1 MAEEIKDLIEKIQQ
15 EGVRAAEDKAKE
27 IENQAKRQAEEII
40 KKAKLEAGK
49 LIREAKEEIAKSQE
63 SSKIL
68 LKQAGR
74 DLIISLKKEINK
86 ILDKLILSNVRQALS
101 PEELAKILSSLI
113 KNYSAKENVII
124 SLNKEDLRKLEKG
137 LLDTLKEEVKK
148 GITLRPSDDI
158 QAGFIISY
166 DSGKSYYDFTDTALT
181 EYIGSYLKP
190 KLKEILE

>member
-1 MAEEIKDLIEKIQQ
+1 MADQIRDLIEKIQQ

-27 IENQAKRQAEEII
+27 IENQAECQAEEII

-86 ILDKLILSNVRQALS
+86 ILDKLILFNVRQALS

>member
-27 IENQAKRQAEEII
+27 IENQAERQAEEII
-40 KKAKLEAGK
+40 RKAKLEAGK

-86 ILDKLILSNVRQALS
+86 ILDKLILFNVRQALG
-101 PEELAKILSSLI
+101 PQELAKILSSLI

-137 LLDTLKEEVKK
+137 LLDTLKEEVRK
-148 GITLRPSDDI
+148 GITLRSSDDI

-166 DSGKSYYDFTDTALT
+166 DSGKSYYDFTDTALA
-181 EYIGSYLKP
+181 EYIGSHLKP

>member
-1 MAEEIKDLIEKIQQ
+1 MADQIKDLIEKIQQ

-27 IENQAKRQAEEII
+27 IKNQAERQAEEII

-86 ILDKLILSNVRQALS
+86 ILDKLILFNVRQALS